1 MRKNEKGFTL
11 VELIVVIAIVA
22 ILASVGIV
30 GYTQF
35 ISNARNTKAQ
45 AELDQIVN
53 VLRAEASVDPIVTR
67 DADGDGDVPLEIGN
81 LKISFDKGKLVF
93 AKNTG
98 ETAISAEDLAEL
110 MNYYAAD
117 FEGTLELENNK
128 LTLKVGGGTGSTVVT
143 YSGEPLSAKRGSK
156 DDDKW
161 VALTDTGDEGQ

>member
-22 ILASVGIV
+22 ILAAVSIV

-35 ISNARNTKAQ
+35 IQSARNTKAQ

-67 DADGDGDVPLEIGN
+67 DGEGEDSLAIGN

-93 AKNTG
+93 AKNDESG
-98 ETAISAEDLAEL
+98 DAISADDLAAL
-110 MNYYAAD
+110 MNYYAGD
-117 FEGTLELENNK
+117 FEGVITLETDK
-128 LTLKVGGGTGSTVVT
+128 LTLKVGGGEGSTVVSF
-143 YSGEPLSAKRGSK
+143 SGDALSAKRGSE
-156 DDDKW
+156 DNAVW
-161 VALTDTGDEGQ
+161 TAEE

>member
-22 ILASVGIV
+22 ILAAVGIV

-35 ISNARNTKAQ
+35 ISSARDTKAQ

-67 DADGDGDVPLEIGN
+67 DGEGEDSLAIGN

-93 AKNTG
+93 AKKNSG
-98 ETAISAEDLAEL
+98 GAAISDADLAAL
-110 MNYYAAD
+110 MNYYAED
-117 FEGTLELENNK
+117 FKGEIRLENNK
-128 LTLKVGGGTGSTVVT
+128 LILEVGGGVGSTVVT
-143 YSGEPLSAKRGSK
+143 FDISDAGGTSLVAKKAKGADNWVGVTEGS
-156 DDDKW
+156 
-161 VALTDTGDEGQ
+161 